1 MAGLED
7 TCTGSRSI
15 NALCSIDYQGLLENT
30 LDFRSYAARSYILQI
45 PVIFDRMTWQA
56 VYVADVENL
65 GGRVSRRTWRTE
77 VSRRICVD
85 GVQAL
90 CQRDLFSGMS
100 FRRRA
105 TRGGSVLVLVV

>member
-15 NALCSIDYQGLLENT
+15 NALCSIDYQGLLENA
-30 LDFRSYAARSYILQI
+30 LDFRSYAARGYILQI
-45 PVIFDRMTWQA
+45 PVIFDRMKWQA